1 MLISESNISD
11 ISMSNFLVTVS
22 REKVLPDE
30 RYDEKLFKQAY
41 KAGLEAKE
49 LEKKNSKKKKL
60 FTLSLISLSV
70 LLLVVLIFFLLSL
83 RKDTLEYVESVSPTN
98 HSVYVPILYEEKLK
112 SIPLSISPSNI
123 SAQSALVFD
132 SKSGSVIFE
141 KNSTERKSVASITKL
156 LSVIVALETF
166 NIEDSIEVSVE
177 NIPEDL
183 EWTLQLK
190 QGDRIKI
197 DYLLKAMLL
206 SSYNDA
212 AYVLANA
219 YPNGGYDSFIKAM
232 NSKAQSL
239 RMKDSMFSNPAGLDN
254 EKNYSTAQD
263 VGKLVSA
270 VLNYKYIVDLSS
282 KGAVTISW
290 NSGEE
295 LKSHVVYT
303 TNQLY
308 GVNSYI
314 RGLKTGITKDAGQCF
329 VGYFIYP
336 SGSQLITVI
345 LGSTDRFTETQN
357 LERLSRTVL
366 ERE

>member
-1 MLISESNISD
+1 
-11 ISMSNFLVTVS
+11 MSNSLVTVNK
-22 REKVLPDE
+22 EKNLPDE

-49 LEKKNSKKKKL
+49 LKEKNSKKKKL
-60 FTLSLISLSV
+60 LTFSLIFLSTI
-70 LLLVVLIFFLLSL
+70 LLVGLTLFLLSI
-83 RKDTLEYVESVSPTN
+83 RKEKFEYIESVSPAIHTI
-98 HSVYVPILYEEKLK
+98 YPPILYEEDLK
-112 SIPLSISPSNI
+112 SIPLTITPTSIT
-123 SAQSALVFD
+123 AQSVLVFD

-141 KNSTERKSVASITKL
+141 KDSTERKSIASITKL
-156 LSVIVALETF
+156 LSVIVALENF
-166 NIEDSIEVSVE
+166 NIEDSVEVSIE

-183 EWTLQLK
+183 DWTLELK

-212 AYVLANA
+212 AIVLANA

-254 EKNYSTAQD
+254 EMNYSTAQD

-282 KGAVTISW
+282 KGSANISW
-290 NSGEE
+290 SSGEE
-295 LKSHVVYT
+295 LKSQIVYS

-308 GVNSYI
+308 GVNPYI
-314 RGLKTGITKDAGQCF
+314 KGLKTGITKNAGQCF
-329 VGYFIYP
+329 VGYFVYP
-336 SGSQLITVI
+336 SGSQLVTVV

-357 LERLSRTVL
+357 LERLSRKVL